1 VASEQRTLR
10 VSIGPQPVLV
20 VLVGLAGAI
29 LVFGLLTSAHRQFGW
44 VLACAVVAAVIEP
57 LVALLQRRLPRVL
70 AILLAVLLVGAIV
83 GGLVYGVLSDLDNQ
97 YARITSDAPRAAAE
111 LEQSERFGQLAR
123 DFRLQDRVVEVLAE
137 VEKPTSGLGNEAA
150 SAAGTYFLC
159 GVLTCFFLAWGPRAG
174 QAALRQVADPARRR
188 MLDAIAD
195 DAFTKGRTWVIVAIG
210 RAVIVGGVTFLL
222 CRSEDVPGPVVLAVV
237 AAACT
242 PIPGFGVL
250 LGALPALLLEAGLG
264 DGTGVTRMLV
274 VFTLLQLMDL
284 AFVRRVV
291 TPRTLTVGPAVLVIA
306 VIVGFEIY
314 GLGGAVY
321 GAALGVFLVA
331 ALDAAAKRDV
341 TLADAVPELLDDEAE
356 AAESPPAA
364 SRPAGA

>member
-29 LVFGLLTSAHRQFGW
+29 VVFGLLTSAHRQFGW
-44 VLACAVVAAVIEP
+44 VVACAVVAAIIEP
-57 LVALLQRRLPRVL
+57 LVAVLHRRLPRVL
-70 AILLAVLLVGAIV
+70 AIVLAVLLVGVVV

-97 YARITSDAPRAAAE
+97 YARITTEAPRAAAQ
-111 LEQSERFGQLAR
+111 LEESERFGQLAR
-123 DFRLQDRVVEVLAE
+123 DFRLTERVDEVLAE

-159 GVLTCFFLAWGPRAG
+159 GILTCFFLAWGPRAG
-174 QAALRQVADPARRR
+174 QAALRQISDLHRRFIV
-188 MLDAIAD
+188 DTIAED
-195 DAFTKGRTWVIVAIG
+195 GFSKGRSWVVFAIL
-210 RAVIVGGVTFLL
+210 RAMVVGGVTFAL
-222 CRSEDVPGPVVLAVV
+222 CRYQDVPGPVVLAVV

-264 DGTGVTRMLV
+264 NGTGFAQLLV
-274 VFTLLQLMDL
+274 VFALLQLLDL

-306 VIVGFEIY
+306 VIVGFEVY

-331 ALDAAAKRDV
+331 LLDAAAKRDV
-341 TLADAVPELLDDEAE
+341 NLAEVVVPELVEDGDAE
-356 AAESPPAA
+356 AAVPPTAA
-364 SRPAGA
+364 SP